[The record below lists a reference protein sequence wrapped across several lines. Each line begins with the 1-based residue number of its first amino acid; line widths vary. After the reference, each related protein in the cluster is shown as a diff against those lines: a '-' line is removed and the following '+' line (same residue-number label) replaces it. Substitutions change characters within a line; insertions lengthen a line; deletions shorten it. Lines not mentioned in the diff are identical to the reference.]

1 MPGKLFYQLH
11 LLIYVRAISISKGK
25 ILGTH
30 KVQGFAVWKEPY
42 SRVNIVQPS
51 RYPTEVLVVPV
62 CRCTAYL
69 VQSGAAK
76 RRPNVRSVNRS
87 PEAVAESLR
96 KGFERRERSETCR
109 PHDIPHSWLCRWKD
123 EVEKGPKEASENP
136 KIKSR
141 ATEFNPTALFPP
153 SCSASYVVG
162 LFRTQER
169 QACRAARRVNLVYVC
184 W

>member
-96 KGFERRERSETCR
+96 KGFERRERSEPNLILRCSHR
-109 PHDIPHSWLCRWKD
+109 LVQHLMC
-123 EVEKGPKEASENP
+123 
-136 KIKSR
+136 SR
-141 ATEFNPTALFPP
+141 
-153 SCSASYVVG
+153 V
-162 LFRTQER
+162 FRTEEC

>member
-25 ILGTH
+25 ILGAH

-51 RYPTEVLVVPV
+51 RYPTEVLVVAV

-76 RRPNVRSVNRS
+76 
-87 PEAVAESLR
+87 
-96 KGFERRERSETCR
+96 
-109 PHDIPHSWLCRWKD
+109 
-123 EVEKGPKEASENP
+123 
-136 KIKSR
+136 SR
-141 ATEFNPTALFPP
+141 HH
-153 SCSASYVVG
+153 C
-162 LFRTQER
+162 QER
-169 QACRAARRVNLVYVC
+169 QPKPGSSGGIVEEGI
-184 W
+184 